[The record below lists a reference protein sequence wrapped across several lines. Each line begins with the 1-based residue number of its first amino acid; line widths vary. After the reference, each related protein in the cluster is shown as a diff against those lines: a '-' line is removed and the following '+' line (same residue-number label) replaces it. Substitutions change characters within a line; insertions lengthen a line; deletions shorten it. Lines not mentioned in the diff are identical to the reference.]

1 MLANKDAH
9 HPFGKCGRIQH
20 TIRSSGCNQPAHC
33 SFVPLIRRNLGGGAY
48 MADRIVLISLSRRER
63 NHFPRPCTLL
73 EGAYGGTSLTKKR
86 HILGPVGLCLEPYDG
101 PLEGG

>member
-1 MLANKDAH
+1 
-9 HPFGKCGRIQH
+9 
-20 TIRSSGCNQPAHC
+20 
-33 SFVPLIRRNLGGGAY
+33 
-48 MADRIVLISLSRRER
+48 MADRFVLINLSRREQ